1 MNWEHVVEIQQV
13 VNGYFRALD
22 EKDLDAAHLRRIVT
36 DDVKVIRPNGAA
48 MIGPETIGQSH
59 RESMA
64 RFESTQHIISNH
76 DVAIDGDTAT
86 VRANVVAIH
95 IWPGARTMLTKPES
109 YFTAGGV
116 ITAHLVRTGEGWRI
130 SEMSNRVLWRAGGGF
145 ERVIATGSPKADSG
159 RPDS

>member
-22 EKDLDAAHLRRIVT
+22 EKDLDAAHLRRILT
-36 DDVKVIRPNGAA
+36 DGARVIRPNGAA

-64 RFESTQHIISNH
+64 RFESTQHIISNQ
-76 DVAIDGDTAT
+76 DVATDGDTAT

-95 IWPGARTMLTKPES
+95 VWPGARTMLTKPEN
-109 YFTAGGV
+109 YFAAGGV
-116 ITAHLVRTGEGWRI
+116 IVAQLVRTVAGWRI

-145 ERVIATGSPKADSG
+145 ERVMATGTPK
-159 RPDS
+159 PDGVQR